1 VQAAPDAVFQQM
13 APAARFQGQTPT
25 SATFHADH
33 LGLAD
38 HHSAWAEAA
47 TFLIASR
54 RVTVTMTSARVTNL
68 HEPSSPLWDWRPAEV
83 LFESRAFSPAAERRW
98 GLTEAL
104 SAHVKDDAAA
114 PLVRY
119 DRAGDTHT
127 LSYVVFDDFVLPEE
141 TALRLELHDWE
152 LDYDLRYGVTETVQT
167 PYYDDMGGGTV
178 LVSTLAPGT
187 YSFANSD
194 WSSTLEVRVFDYPF
208 QSLVGVGDPAPP
220 REKPALQVF
229 PQPARAGVR
238 IVTATL
244 GTASARL
251 EILDLSGR
259 LVRRIESAGASF
271 TWDGRAA
278 DGRPAPAG
286 VYLARVVAG
295 AEVRSGRICLV
306 R

>member
-1 VQAAPDAVFQQM
+1 MENYFNY
-13 APAARFQGQTPT
+13 F
-25 SATFHADH
+25 
-33 LGLAD
+33 
-38 HHSAWAEAA
+38 
-47 TFLIASR
+47 
-54 RVTVTMTSARVTNL
+54 
-68 HEPSSPLWDWRPAEV
+68 
-83 LFESRAFSPAAERRW
+83 
-98 GLTEAL
+98 TEI
-104 SAHVKDDAAA
+104 
-114 PLVRY
+114 
-119 DRAGDTHT
+119 
-127 LSYVVFDDFVLPEE
+127 EE
-141 TALRLELHDWE
+141 YFWKKRGTAL
-152 LDYDLRYGVTETVQT
+152 
-167 PYYDDMGGGTV
+167 

-194 WSSTLEVRVFDYPF
+194 WSCAIEVRVFEYPF

-220 REKPALQVF
+220 REGSALQVF

-238 IVTATL
+238 IVTAPWDA
-244 GTASARL
+244 ASRL

-259 LVRRIESAGASF
+259 LVRRIEGLGGSF

>member
-1 VQAAPDAVFQQM
+1 
-13 APAARFQGQTPT
+13 
-25 SATFHADH
+25 
-33 LGLAD
+33 
-38 HHSAWAEAA
+38 
-47 TFLIASR
+47 
-54 RVTVTMTSARVTNL
+54 
-68 HEPSSPLWDWRPAEV
+68 
-83 LFESRAFSPAAERRW
+83 
-98 GLTEAL
+98 L

-119 DRAGDTHT
+119 DRSGDTKT
-127 LSYVVFDDFVLPEE
+127 LSYVLFDDFVLPEE

-152 LDYDLRYGVTETVQT
+152 LDYDLRYGVTETIQT
-167 PYYDDMGGGTV
+167 PYYDDMGGGSL

-194 WSSTLEVRVFDYPF
+194 WSCAIEVRVFDYPF

-220 REKPALQVF
+220 PERSALQVF

-238 IVTATL
+238 IVTAPW
-244 GTASARL
+244 GGASRL

-259 LVRRIESAGASF
+259 LVRRIEGAGASF

-286 VYLARVVAG
+286 VYLARVTAG
-295 AEVRSGRICLV
+295 TEVRSGRICLL